1 MGVHP
6 NTWSGSNCGVLTSLQ
21 GMQWSA
27 QHGHVFGVEMKE
39 GLAPSRWREIGLAPI
54 WRWRRRKEVLPESV
68 DEGEACSYQECWLWL
83 RGGDEGWVVLL
94 ESRDGPWLA
103 LWYEEMMGGLAPE
116 DGLLQWS
123 RSY

>member
-1 MGVHP
+1 MGVHTE
-6 NTWSGSNCGVLTSLQ
+6 TWSGSNCGVMTLLQ

-54 WRWRRRKEVLPESV
+54 WRRRRRKEVLPESV

-83 RGGDEGWVVLL
+83 RG
-94 ESRDGPWLA
+94 
-103 LWYEEMMGGLAPE
+103 MK
-116 DGLLQWS
+116 DGLYSLRVEMDPGWLFGMM
-123 RSY
+123 R